1 MCFCTMMAPCKL
13 QTVNIT
19 NPHVAW
25 LDTQRNIGC
34 YKLSGSQLSS
44 FLLVPSY
51 FEPMVSTHVKD
62 EISKIMQSKQG
73 YILQWNE
80 IKKVLIDNSLAYT
93 SQLEPGLL
101 LVHPQNRGGTGINA
115 WSMHAKGAIICQSG
129 ADLNLLMGSVCF
141 ELSLDPEKKKE
152 QVAFNKAMCDIS
164 QGMMAEPSGM
174 ERYLSVS
181 KGHTS
186 QFCKAIN
193 HCAKTTQTSLAS
205 GNGCL
210 GPHLLQRDAD
220 LKTMCAKGWEWL
232 IITSQVEE
240 AFPGLP
246 QLVENAC
253 NSTNAAFE
261 SQSEVQLM
269 HACIAHVKSMGGPI
283 NYEELAASL
292 CQAGPVTGY
301 ASAVG
306 KFVQLYGG
314 MVSHVT

>member
-1 MCFCTMMAPCKL
+1 
-13 QTVNIT
+13 
-19 NPHVAW
+19 
-25 LDTQRNIGC
+25 
-34 YKLSGSQLSS
+34 
-44 FLLVPSY
+44 
-51 FEPMVSTHVKD
+51 MVSTCVKD
-62 EISKIMQSKQG
+62 EISRIMQSKQG

-80 IKKVLIDNSLAYT
+80 IKKVLMENSLAYT
-93 SQLEPGLL
+93 SQLDPGLL
-101 LVHPQNRGGTGINA
+101 LVHPQNKGGTGINA

-141 ELSLDPEKKKE
+141 ELSLDPEKKKA
-152 QVAFNKAMCDIS
+152 QVAFNKAMSDIS
-164 QGMMAEPSGM
+164 QGMMAEPSGQ

-193 HCAKTTQTSLAS
+193 HCAKTPQTSLAA

-210 GPHLLQRDAD
+210 GPHLLQRDIG
-220 LKTMCAKGWEWL
+220 LKTMCTKGWEWL
-232 IITSQVEE
+232 VITSQVEE
-240 AFPGLP
+240 VFPGLP

-269 HACIAHVKSMGGPI
+269 HTCIAHVTSMGAPT

-292 CQAGPVTGY
+292 CQAGPLTGY
-301 ASAVG
+301 SNAVG

-314 MVSHVT
+314 KLSNWT